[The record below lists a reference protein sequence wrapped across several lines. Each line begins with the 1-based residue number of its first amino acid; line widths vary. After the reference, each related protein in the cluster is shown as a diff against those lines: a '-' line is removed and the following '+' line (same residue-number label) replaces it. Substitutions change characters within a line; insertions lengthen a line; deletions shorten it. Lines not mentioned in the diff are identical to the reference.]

1 MLSLIHISIAG
12 QFFFGDGYLGHGSVA
27 FRHYERPTVFRPADA
42 AYVPHHDGVAGV
54 DARNILR
61 PVSYTHLDV
70 YKRQAEYMCQAV
82 FIHRNYF
89 VVSRR
94 GVLFQN
100 RLYPLVFGIKHDDID
115 LFAIFIEERSAYF
128 PAVSYTHLNLLL

>member
-1 MLSLIHISIAG
+1 MYNLMLNTLGRQTTEFINMLEL
-12 QFFFGDGYLGHGSVA
+12 FFIIFKIRIRPVSYTHLDGYLGNGSVA

-70 YKRQAEYMCQAV
+70 YKRQTECLQGSHIGI
-82 FIHRNYF
+82 F
-89 VVSRR
+89 S
-94 GVLFQN
+94 LFGEAM
-100 RLYPLVFGIKHDDID
+100 P
-115 LFAIFIEERSAYF
+115 LFA
-128 PAVSYTHLNLLL
+128 VQ